1 MEQVRL
7 ISYLNIRKFIGWL
20 GILLSLL
27 LWLGNWIICG
37 KLQLQS
43 SISHYY
49 YTTMGDAFIGILCA
63 ISLFLFSYKG
73 FDKNDDRITNL
84 AAFCA
89 MIVAFFPTTPEH
101 LAIHC
106 HDGNEAT
113 IGTIHLIA
121 AGLFFITLAIY
132 SFFWF
137 TKSGGDPTEKKI
149 IRNKIYR
156 TCAVI
161 MIASIAL
168 IGLFFI
174 LKNKT
179 IDSYNPTFWL
189 ESIGLLAFGISWLV
203 KGETILQD

>member
-1 MEQVRL
+1 MGDV
-7 ISYLNIRKFIGWL
+7 FIGV
-20 GILLSLL
+20 
-27 LWLGNWIICG
+27 
-37 KLQLQS
+37 
-43 SISHYY
+43 
-49 YTTMGDAFIGILCA
+49 LCA

-73 FDKNDDRITNL
+73 FDKNDDRITNF

-101 LAIHC
+101 FAVHC
-106 HDGNEAT
+106 HDGNEKT

-132 SFFWF
+132 SIFWF
-137 TKSGGDPTEKKI
+137 TKSGGIPTDKKI

-156 TCAVI
+156 ICGFV

-168 IGLFFI
+168 IGVFFL
-174 LKNKT
+174 LKNDA
-179 IDSYNPTFWL
+179 INFYNPTFWL
-189 ESIGLLAFGISWLV
+189 ESLGLLAFGISWLV